1 MFGEGRKWTR
11 EQYAVTLPLLY
22 TYNRANALELTE
34 FFTALPEYVQT
45 SDLEMEK
52 AFVERFCKEE
62 IAHMAAHIGV
72 RQQKQNESNEQF
84 LRSVLRD
91 HKYMM
96 RWRPDN
102 TIPVE
107 FVIRSFET
115 RFVKPKM
122 VEYVFDAFF
131 EARINGT
138 QVTFSSLV
146 AMAEKADRHDG
157 RMHSIENTGYLNDG
171 LPVRVARVG
180 HQTEEHKPMQES
192 IESCVRHVVRD
203 SAGSYEDE
211 LEIRVLNVNIS
222 ELILEARGAPTD
234 QMVRQVRKKME
245 RSNKR
250 PRPVHECTRDEMKN
264 KDFIATFG
272 KLHNGVR
279 CEQDH
284 ICAFYGTHGH
294 CTAQPGLC
302 AHKHERRLPQ
312 MCAVVG
318 CSSEAFCKH
327 RHKGDQ
333 YQVWFYDRKRLIF
346 KCYLWKDRTSSF
358 SVHRSN

>member
-1 MFGEGRKWTR
+1 MPSLQRNNVHMDSFATIREKNLPIWAANPLLSVKLSPLRWLMNLRMFGEGRKWTR

-171 LPVRVARVG
+171 LSVRVARVG

-192 IESCVRHVVRD
+192 IESFVRQVVLD
-203 SAGSYEDE
+203 SAGSYEVRNQSSE
-211 LEIRVLNVNIS
+211 CQYFRVNTGS
-222 ELILEARGAPTD
+222 AG
-234 QMVRQVRKKME
+234 
-245 RSNKR
+245 
-250 PRPVHECTRDEMKN
+250 
-264 KDFIATFG
+264 
-272 KLHNGVR
+272 
-279 CEQDH
+279 
-284 ICAFYGTHGH
+284 GTHRPNG
-294 CTAQPGLC
+294 A
-302 AHKHERRLPQ
+302 AS
-312 MCAVVG
+312 A
-318 CSSEAFCKH
+318 
-327 RHKGDQ
+327 
-333 YQVWFYDRKRLIF
+333 
-346 KCYLWKDRTSSF
+346 
-358 SVHRSN
+358 

>member
-1 MFGEGRKWTR
+1 
-11 EQYAVTLPLLY
+11 
-22 TYNRANALELTE
+22 
-34 FFTALPEYVQT
+34 
-45 SDLEMEK
+45 MEK

-72 RQQKQNESNEQF
+72 RQQKHSESNEQF

-131 EARINGT
+131 EARIHGT
-138 QVTFSSLV
+138 QVTFPTLV

-157 RMHSIENTGYLNDG
+157 RMHSIENIGHLSNG
-171 LPVRVARVG
+171 HSVRVARVG
-180 HQTEEHKPMQES
+180 RQNDEHKPMQES
-192 IESCVRHVVRD
+192 IESFVRQVVLD
-203 SAGSYEDE
+203 GSGTHEDE
-211 LEIRVLNVNIS
+211 LELRVLNVNIS
-222 ELILEARGAPTD
+222 ELILDARGAPTD
-234 QMVRQVRKKME
+234 QMVRQVRKKMD

-250 PRPVHECTRDEMKN
+250 PRPVRKCTREEMKN

-272 KLHNGVR
+272 KFHNSAR

-284 ICAFYGTHGH
+284 ICAFFGTHGH

-312 MCAVVG
+312 MCPKDD
-318 CSSEAFCKH
+318 CSSGAFCKH

-333 YQVWFYDRKRLIF
+333 YQVWFYDRKRQVF

-358 SVHRSN
+358 SVHISN